1 MGEFIVNIKHI
12 KTTIKNGGIGEIFM
26 KAYYRMIIIMSMCTV
41 VFIKSDCN
49 MKQPK
54 AFITGITGQDG
65 IYLAELLLKK
75 GYVVHGLVRRVAHR
89 ETFRLEHLM
98 SSFHNNLFLHYGDV
112 TDITCLMRLLSQI
125 QPQEIY
131 HLAAQSHVGVSFQQ
145 PISTAHITG
154 LGTLNLLEAVRTLN
168 MKNVRIYQA
177 SSSEM
182 FGKVREIPQ
191 SETTPFYPRSPYGVA
206 KVYAYWIAVQYREA
220 YNMFVV
226 NGILFNHESPIRG
239 MNFVTQKIV
248 YGIARHM
255 LGSKEPLLLGNLDAK
270 RDWGY
275 APEYVDAMWR
285 MLQQSQPD
293 DYVVATGKTATVRE
307 FIELVCKHAGI
318 ALVWKGSG
326 IEEVG
331 INDATKEIII
341 RIDKRYLRPTEVDLL
356 CGDATKAEKQL
367 GWKAST
373 SVDELAQIMF
383 DAALKNLTSHQKLE
397 ILSSPFHIS
406 PT

>member
-1 MGEFIVNIKHI
+1 MKNYYGIVLLLS
-12 KTTIKNGGIGEIFM
+12 IGMIGFT
-26 KAYYRMIIIMSMCTV
+26 KA
-41 VFIKSDCN
+41 DHN

-75 GYVVHGLVRRVAHR
+75 GYEVHGLVRRVAHR

-98 SSFHNNLFLHYGDV
+98 GYFHNRLILHYGDV
-112 TDITCLMRLLSQI
+112 TDISCLIRLLAEI

-154 LGTLNLLEAVRTLN
+154 LGTLHLLEAIRTLG
-168 MKNVRIYQA
+168 MKDVRMYQA

-191 SETTPFYPRSPYGVA
+191 SESTPFYPRSPYGVA

-220 YNMFVV
+220 YDMFVV
-226 NGILFNHESPIRG
+226 NGILFNHESPLRG

-248 YGIARHM
+248 YGIARYM

-285 MLQQSQPD
+285 MLQQPQPD
-293 DYVVATGKTATVRE
+293 DYVVATGTTATVRE
-307 FIELVCKHAGI
+307 FVELVCKHAGI
-318 ALVWKGSG
+318 SLAWQGSG
-326 IEEVG
+326 IGEVG
-331 INDATKEIII
+331 IDSATKNIVI
-341 RIDKRYLRPTEVDLL
+341 RIDERYIRPTEVDLL
-356 CGDATKAEKQL
+356 CGDATKAEKIL

-373 SVDELAQIMF
+373 SLDKLAHIMF
-383 DAALKNLTSHQKLE
+383 DAAMKHLTSHQRSE
-397 ILSSPFHIS
+397 FHAAPFHIS
-406 PT
+406 PL